1 MRVPRNIESS
11 RKVMDAIESKVRTLI
26 RPEVIALSAYHVQDA
41 SGLIKLDAMENPY
54 HWPPDMVEDWLEVL
68 REAQPNRYPDPH
80 ANRLRTLLR
89 AVNDVPADTEIML
102 GNGSDELI
110 QIVLMAIGEHTETT
124 VLAPEPTFVMYR
136 QIAATLGL
144 RFVGVPLHEADFS
157 LDLEAMRDAIG
168 IHRPAVIFLA
178 YPNNPTGNAFPVD
191 DVLEILRL
199 APGLV
204 VIDEAYAP
212 FADDSFMARLPEFP
226 HLLVMRTLSKLGLAG
241 LRLGYLVGHPA
252 WIKQLDKLRL
262 PYNINVLTQLT
273 AEFALKRPAVLRR
286 QVEDIRRDRALMAK
300 ALRELPGITVY
311 PSQAN
316 FITFRLLKRDADRTF
331 QRLKQNGV
339 LIKNLNPVGGTLC
352 GCLRVTI
359 GTPWEN
365 IRFLDALKDILT
377 G

>member
-11 RKVMDAIESKVRTLI
+11 RKAMDAIESKVRTLL

-54 HWPPDMVEDWLEVL
+54 RWPPDMVEDWLEVL

-80 ANRLRTLLR
+80 AHRLRALLR
-89 AVNDVPADTEIML
+89 VVNDVPADTETML

-110 QIVLMAIGEHTETT
+110 QVVLMAIGGRTEAT

-136 QIAATLGL
+136 QIATTLGL
-144 RFVGVPLHEADFS
+144 RFVGVPLREADFS

-168 IHRPAVIFLA
+168 KHRPAVIFLA

-191 DVLEILRL
+191 DVLEILRI

-212 FADDSFMARLPEFP
+212 FADDSFMPRLPEFP

-252 WIKQLDKLRL
+252 WIEQLDKLRL

-273 AEFALKRPAVLRR
+273 AEFALKRPAVLSR
-286 QVEDIRRDRALMAK
+286 QVEDIRRDRALMAE
-300 ALRELPGITVY
+300 ALRELPGVTVY

-316 FITFRLLKRDADRTF
+316 FITFRLLKRDADLTF
-331 QRLKQNGV
+331 QRLRQNGV
-339 LIKNLNPVGGTLC
+339 LIKNLNPVGGTLR